1 MRLIVVALLSC
12 LAGTAVGLG
21 LLYAGGEPVG
31 VEDLLG
37 FGGFIFAPALLCCA
51 LFYAPGLF
59 WLRRRRGGCRPPHLF
74 VLASALVLNL
84 PAFAFVAAGMLMRNF
99 SGAGEA
105 ALFLC
110 AFAAAGFV
118 FGLGFVRHCRR
129 GEARPKPS
137 PAGGGVGP

>member
-12 LAGTAVGLG
+12 VAGTAVGVG
-21 LLYAGGEPVG
+21 LLYADGEPVG

-51 LFYAPGLF
+51 LFYAPGL
-59 WLRRRRGGCRPPHLF
+59 LRVRRRRGGCRPPHVF
-74 VLASALVLNL
+74 VLASALVFNL
-84 PAFAFVAAGMLMRNF
+84 PAFAFVAAGLLMGNF

-110 AFAAAGFV
+110 AFAAAGIV

-129 GEARPKPS
+129 GRARPGPS
-137 PAGGGVGP
+137 SAGAGVGP